1 MKIGF
6 YPRLAADGIRKN
18 RRTFLPFILTCAG
31 MVMMFY
37 IIMYL
42 ASGDILSSTFG
53 AETMRQIFALGSWV
67 IMVFSGI
74 FLFYTNS
81 FLMKRRKKEFG
92 LYSILG
98 MGKGNIARIL
108 FWETVI
114 VAVFSI
120 VLGLI
125 GGIAFSKMAELGM
138 VRIMGEEANYRLSVS
153 TLAIKRT
160 LEVFGA
166 IFLLLLLNSVLQ
178 VRFSSAISLL
188 RSESAGEK
196 PPKANWLV
204 GIMGVLLLAAA
215 YWLAVTIK
223 DPVEALLVFFAAV
236 VMVIIGTYMVMIA
249 GSVAFCRLLQKN
261 KGYYYRPNH
270 FVSVSSM
277 AYRMKRNGAGL
288 ASICILATMVL
299 VTIAST
305 SCLYFG
311 CESVISDRYPRDV
324 NLLLRADGM
333 DALSDENTEDII
345 AAVDG
350 YVKSNVGA
358 PENAYHFRSLT
369 ISGGLNGNVIEPD
382 ITKLSSAADARMIY
396 FIPLSDYNAVMGEN
410 ETLAPG
416 EALLYVNRNSFK
428 ADTLSISGG
437 AAFRIKK
444 RLRKFIE
451 NGETSMNMLT
461 SLNLVVPDLEAA
473 ARGLA
478 GLANFNGDPL
488 LRRSLVYNFDIEPD
502 DQEEFINGLPAF
514 LSDSG
519 IKERLG
525 FTSCTLESREN
536 ERRDYFSIFG
546 SLFYIGIIMS
556 LVFLIAAVLIIYYK
570 QISEG
575 YEDQS
580 RFEIMR
586 KVGMTKREIRR
597 SINSQ
602 LLTVFFLPL
611 AMAALH
617 IVFAFPI
624 IRKLLLLF
632 NMDNIGFF
640 AATTG
645 ISVLA
650 FALFYAA
657 VYKLT
662 SNTYYNTVSGVKE
675 EQ

>member
-53 AETMRQIFALGSWV
+53 AETMQQIFALGSWV

-114 VAVFSI
+114 VAVISI

-160 LEVFGA
+160 LEVFGV

-261 KGYYYRPNH
+261 KGYYYKPNH

-311 CESVISDRYPRDV
+311 CESVIASRYPRDV
-324 NLLLRADGM
+324 NLLLRADSM
-333 DALSDENTEDII
+333 DALSDENTENII

-382 ITKLSSAADARMIY
+382 ITKLASAADARMIY

-428 ADTLSISGG
+428 ADTLSVSGG
-437 AAFRIKK
+437 ATFRIKK

-461 SLNLVVPDLEAA
+461 SLNFVVPDLEAA

-488 LRRSLVYNFDIEPD
+488 LRRSLVYNFDIGPD
-502 DQEEFINGLPAF
+502 DQEEFINGLSDF
-514 LSDSG
+514 LRESG
-519 IKERLG
+519 IKESLG
-525 FTSCTLESREN
+525 FTSCTLESHEN

-632 NMDNIGFF
+632 DMDNIGFF

-645 ISVLA
+645 ISVLL
-650 FALFYAA
+650 FVLFYTV

-662 SNTYYNTVSGVKE
+662 SNVYYNIVSETRK
-675 EQ
+675 